1 MIISGIQEY
10 ENSILNYQGSVNKGD
25 EVAGANGHVQSSN
38 DAVLNLQ
45 SGQVVTGQVVDVQD
59 NTVQLLL
66 DDNQTISARLENG
79 INVTPGQMLSFEVT
93 SNGSQ
98 TALRALYA
106 NMNASSSVLNA
117 LSAAGMP
124 STDRNITM
132 VQSMME
138 QGMSVNRNALYSM
151 LKDVNAFP
159 NADPATIV
167 QLNKLSLPINEINI
181 NQFENYK
188 NFEYQIIDDANDLSD
203 SLANLFSEGIIS
215 KDGGIDI
222 AKDILGLIPEGNIN
236 WEEEIA
242 SLVDQT
248 KDQNDDT
255 ALSLEDKLKALM
267 QNISE
272 EENAINEPAEESHG
286 KISEKLLD
294 SLKELGLPEDK
305 AELYSE
311 GKIENK
317 DIIDFVKYVIS
328 NNSDSNSEA
337 YNGKQELLDKL
348 FGEDEFK
355 SIVKNELMNNWTLKP
370 EEVADNNKVQE
381 LYKRLNEQSIK
392 AMEILENAGKESTPA
407 MKSAQNINE
416 NVDFMNQLNQMM
428 AYVQLPLKMAQQNA
442 HGDLYVYTRKKNL
455 LAKDGNVSALL
466 HLDMDNLGPMDVYVA
481 MQNNKVN
488 THFYMQD
495 VATLDF
501 IEANIHLLDERLTKK
516 GYDMHTS
523 VTTKADSK
531 KENSIVDEFLA
542 NASDEGTVAP
552 MISKLSFDVRA

>member
-25 EVAGANGHVQSSN
+25 EAAGTNGHAQLPN
-38 DAVLNLQ
+38 DAALNLQ

-66 DDNQTISARLENG
+66 GDDRTISARLENG

-93 SNGSQ
+93 NNGSQ

-124 STDRNITM
+124 STDRNIMM

-203 SLANLFSEGIIS
+203 SLANLFSDGIMS
-215 KDGGIDI
+215 EEGGIDI
-222 AKDILGLIPEGNIN
+222 AKDILALIPEGNIN
-236 WEEEIA
+236 WDEEITA
-242 SLVDQT
+242 SLNQV
-248 KDQNDDT
+248 KEQNDDT
-255 ALSLEDKLKALM
+255 AVSFEDKLKALM

-272 EENAINEPAEESHG
+272 ENDIDETAKGVQE
-286 KISEKLLD
+286 KIGEKLLD
-294 SLKELGLPEDK
+294 SLKDLGLPEDK

-317 DIIDFVKYVIS
+317 DIIDFVKYVI
-328 NNSDSNSEA
+328 NQNSDVNSEA
-337 YNGKQELLDKL
+337 YNSKQELLDKL
-348 FGEDEFK
+348 FGDDEFK

-495 VATLDF
+495 AATLDF

-523 VTTKADSK
+523 VTTKAEGRQEK
-531 KENSIVDEFLA
+531 SIVDEFLA